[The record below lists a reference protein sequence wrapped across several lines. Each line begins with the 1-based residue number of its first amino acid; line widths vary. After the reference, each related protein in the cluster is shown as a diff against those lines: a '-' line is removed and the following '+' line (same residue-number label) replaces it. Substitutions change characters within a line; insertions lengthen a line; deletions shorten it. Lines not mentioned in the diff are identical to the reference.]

1 MSKKLSSLFCWK
13 VLSANP
19 ISVEGYTTKTTTT
32 TTTSSMSSAPVTT
45 QHPPLLQ
52 VTPTDHSAWI
62 AVATV
67 LGLCCALVTLLIRA
81 FVRIVISPPLG
92 YDDAAILAATVSYPQ
107 SYSVRCCAPAE
118 GNEDYCDDTIVC
130 GAARRL

>member
-1 MSKKLSSLFCWK
+1 
-13 VLSANP
+13 
-19 ISVEGYTTKTTTT
+19 
-32 TTTSSMSSAPVTT
+32 MSSAPVTI

-62 AVATV
+62 AVATT

-92 YDDAAILAATVSYPQ
+92 GDNATILAATVSYPQ
-107 SYSVRCCAPAE
+107 SYSVRCCGLAE
-118 GNEDYCDDTIVC
+118 GNEGFCDDTIVC
-130 GAARRL
+130 GAARCL